1 MSRVLKIAA
10 VQKRVGGVIPP
21 AEFDQLREL
30 GVDIVCLPEYFFIPD
45 LVRNQRDTFH
55 LKERILETLEAYS
68 RRLVGV
74 VVGGSLVEKEGRYFY
89 NTCHLFDCGRHVG
102 YYRKVHPTEGEREK
116 GIQPGDSYEVFEV
129 RGIRLGVL
137 ICADVL
143 YPVSFERLAQQHPDL
158 IAVPTTS
165 PYVPKDTVAEKKR
178 RDHDI
183 FVAGARRANAYIL
196 KACGVG
202 SLMGKRLQ
210 GRSLICAPWGIL
222 AGVNPRSEMLET
234 VLTAEIDLDA
244 LHSGETVPPASE
256 FE

>member
-1 MSRVLKIAA
+1 V
-10 VQKRVGGVIPP
+10 
-21 AEFDQLREL
+21 FDRLSEL

-45 LVRNQRDTFH
+45 RVKNQVETFH
-55 LKERILETLEAYS
+55 FKGWILETLEAYS

-89 NTCHLFDCGRHVG
+89 NTCHVFDCGRHVG

-116 GIQPGDSYEVFEV
+116 GIQPGDSFEVFEV

-143 YPVSFERLAQQHPDL
+143 YPSSFEKIAERRPDL

-165 PYVPKDTVAEKKR
+165 PYVPGDTVADKKR

-183 FVAGARRANAYIL
+183 FVAGARRANAFIL

-202 SLMGKRLQ
+202 TLMGKRLQ
-210 GRSLICAPWGIL
+210 GRSLICAPWGIIEV
-222 AGVNPRSEMLET
+222 VNPRSEMLET
-234 VLTAEIDLDA
+234 VLTAKIDVDV
-244 LHSGETVPPASE
+244 LHSGETASAPIGI
-256 FE
+256 